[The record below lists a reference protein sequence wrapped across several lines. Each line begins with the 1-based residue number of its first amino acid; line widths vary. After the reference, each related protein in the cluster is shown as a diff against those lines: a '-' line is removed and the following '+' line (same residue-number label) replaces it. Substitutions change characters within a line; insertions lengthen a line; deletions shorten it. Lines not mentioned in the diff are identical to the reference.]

1 MILADVHTHS
11 SFSSDSDE
19 PLREMAVSAVNKGLK
34 TLCITEHHDFDHPHT
49 GEFLLDV
56 PTYREEL
63 FRVRDEFSDKLEV
76 LFGVEL
82 GLLDYA
88 APRLYEFAKSADF
101 DFIIGSA
108 HQIDDLDPYYPE
120 YFDKMGDKNGISHF
134 FDAMLSSVKAFDDFD
149 ILGHLDYIVR
159 YSHAK
164 SYEPLD
170 YREIIDEIL
179 KVVISKGKGI
189 EINTAGINSLGY
201 PHPHQFALKR
211 YRELGGEMVTVGS
224 DAHERTRV
232 AAGFDKAEQALREAG
247 FEYYAVFRKRKPELY
262 KIKNDIA

>member
-1 MILADVHTHS
+1 MITADVHTHS
-11 SFSSDSDE
+11 SFSTDSSE
-19 PLREMAVSAVNKGLK
+19 PLRELASAALEKGLK
-34 TLCITEHHDFDHPHT
+34 TLCITEHHDFDYPEP

-56 PTYREEL
+56 PAYHAEL
-63 FRVRDEFSDKLEV
+63 LRVRGNFSGRLEI

-88 APRLYEFAKSADF
+88 APRLSEFAKSVEF

-134 FDAMLSSVKAFDDFD
+134 FDVMLSSIKAFDDFD
-149 ILGHLDYIVR
+149 VLGHLDYIVR

-170 YREIIDEIL
+170 FREVIDEIL
-179 KVVISKGKGI
+179 KAVISKGKGI
-189 EINTAGINSLGY
+189 EINTAGVGKLGY
-201 PHPHQFALKR
+201 PHPHPFVLKR
-211 YRELGGEMVTVGS
+211 YKELGGEIVTIGS
-224 DAHERTRV
+224 DAHDRTRV
-232 AAGFDKAEQALREAG
+232 AADFQQAEQSLLDAG
-247 FEYYAVFRKRKPELY
+247 FRHYAVFRKRKPTFY
-262 KIKNDIA
+262 SI

>member
-11 SFSSDSDE
+11 SFSTDSDE
-19 PLREMAVSAVNKGLK
+19 PLREMARAAADKGLK
-34 TLCITEHHDFDHPHT
+34 TLCVTEHHDFDHPNV

-56 PTYREEL
+56 PAYREEL
-63 FRVRDEFSDKLEV
+63 IRVRNEFSDRLEV

-88 APRLYEFAKSADF
+88 APRLCEFAKSADF

-108 HQIDDLDPYYPE
+108 HQVDDLDPYYPE

-134 FDAMLSSVKAFDDFD
+134 FDTMLSSVKAFDDFD

-164 SYEPLD
+164 SYDPPD
-170 YREIIDEIL
+170 YREVIDEIL
-179 KVVISKGKGI
+179 KTVIAKGKGI
-189 EINTAGINSLGY
+189 EINTAGLRSLGY
-201 PHPHQFALKR
+201 PHPHPFVLKR
-211 YRELGGEMVTVGS
+211 YKELGGELITVGS
-224 DAHERTRV
+224 DAHDRTRI
-232 AAGFDKAEQALREAG
+232 AFGFDKAEQLLRSEG
-247 FEYYAVFRKRKPELY
+247 FKYYAVFRARKPEL
-262 KIKNDIA
+262 IKVDS

>member
-56 PTYREEL
+56 SAYREEL
-63 FRVRDEFSDKLEV
+63 FRVRNEFSEGLEV

-88 APRLYEFAKSADF
+88 APRLCKFAKSADF
-101 DFIIGSA
+101 DFVIGSA

-120 YFDKMGDKNGISHF
+120 YFDKMGDKNGIAHF

-164 SYEPLD
+164 SYDPLD
-170 YREIIDEIL
+170 YHEIIDEIL
-179 KVVISKGKGI
+179 KVVIAKGKGI
-189 EINTAGINSLGY
+189 EVNTAGVKILGY
-201 PHPHQFALKR
+201 PHPHSFVLQR
-211 YRELGGEMVTVGS
+211 YRELGGEIVAVGS

-232 AAGFDKAEQALREAG
+232 AADFDKAEQVLRETG
-247 FEYYAVFRKRKPELY
+247 FEYYAVFRKRKPEF
-262 KIKNDIA
+262 IHI